1 MELTIRINDEDYE
14 RLTTEQKNGISAV
27 LGLSGS
33 AGCACHSVTED
44 QAKPAA
50 EKSKRTTRR
59 TKKEASDNN
68 NNTTD
73 APNNINNGRTGM
85 SPETNDNT
93 NDPVSSNRSGS
104 VKEPTASA
112 DEAKSV
118 EPVVESATQEA
129 EPAVAVE
136 PEKATE
142 PVAEVPSITVIQ
154 QAGAKYIT
162 ANPTEVGEFQ
172 KLFAEFGIQKISDLA
187 SISDRIPQFVEA
199 LRAKGVEI

>member
-14 RLTTEQKNGISAV
+14 RLTTEQKSGISAV

-33 AGCACHSVTED
+33 TGCACHKATED
-44 QAKPAA
+44 QAKPEA
-50 EKSKRTTRR
+50 EKPKRTTRR

-68 NNTTD
+68 NTPD
-73 APNNINNGRTGM
+73 APNNDNGRSGK
-85 SPETNDNT
+85 SPETNDTT
-93 NDPVSSNRSGS
+93 NDPVSSNGNVS
-104 VKEPTASA
+104 VEEPTASA

-118 EPVVESATQEA
+118 EPVTGSATQEA
-129 EPAVAVE
+129 EPADAVE

-162 ANPTEVGEFQ
+162 ANPGKVAEFQ

>member
-68 NNTTD
+68 NTPD
-73 APNNINNGRTGM
+73 APTNDNGRSGK
-85 SPETNDNT
+85 SPETNDTT
-93 NDPVSSNRSGS
+93 NDPVSSNGNA
-104 VKEPTASA
+104 VVEEPTASA

-129 EPAVAVE
+129 EPADAV
-136 PEKATE
+136 E
-142 PVAEVPSITVIQ
+142 PVAEVPSITAIQ

-162 ANPTEVGEFQ
+162 ANPGKVAEFQ
-172 KLFAEFGIQKISDLA
+172 QLFAEFGIQKISDLA
-187 SISDRIPQFVEA
+187 SISDKIPQFVEA

>member
-33 AGCACHSVTED
+33 TGCACHSVTED
-44 QAKPAA
+44 QAKPVA
-50 EKSKRTTRR
+50 EKSKRTTRK
-59 TKKEASDNN
+59 TKKEASD

-162 ANPTEVGEFQ
+162 ANPGKVAEFQ

-187 SISDRIPQFVEA
+187 SIEDKIPQFVEA

>member
-1 MELTIRINDEDYE
+1 MELTIRINDKDYE

-33 AGCACHSVTED
+33 TGCACHSVTED
-44 QAKPAA
+44 QAKPVA
-50 EKSKRTTRR
+50 EKSKRTTRK
-59 TKKEASDNN
+59 TKKEASDN

-93 NDPVSSNRSGS
+93 NGPTPSNENDS

-118 EPVVESATQEA
+118 EPVVESAIQEA

-162 ANPTEVGEFQ
+162 ANPGKVGEFQ

-199 LRAKGVEI
+199 LRTKGVEI

>member
-14 RLTTEQKNGISAV
+14 RLTADQKNGISAV

-33 AGCACHSVTED
+33 TGCACHSVTED

-50 EKSKRTTRR
+50 EKSKRTTRK
-59 TKKEASDNN
+59 TKKEASDN

-93 NDPVSSNRSGS
+93 NDPVSSNRSDS
-104 VKEPTASA
+104 VKEPVASA

-136 PEKATE
+136 PKKATE
-142 PVAEVPSITVIQ
+142 PVAEMPSITVIQ

-162 ANPTEVGEFQ
+162 ANPGKVGEFQ

>member
-14 RLTTEQKNGISAV
+14 RLTAEQKNGISAV

-33 AGCACHSVTED
+33 TGCACHSVTED

-68 NNTTD
+68 TTD

-85 SPETNDNT
+85 SPKTNDNT
-93 NDPVSSNRSGS
+93 NGPVSSNRSDS

-118 EPVVESATQEA
+118 EPVVESAIQEA

-162 ANPTEVGEFQ
+162 ANPGKVAEFQ

>member
-14 RLTTEQKNGISAV
+14 RLTADQKNGISAV

-33 AGCACHSVTED
+33 TGCACHSVTED
-44 QAKPAA
+44 QAKPVA
-50 EKSKRTTRR
+50 EKSKRTTRK
-59 TKKEASDNN
+59 TKKEASD

-85 SPETNDNT
+85 SPKTNDNT
-93 NDPVSSNRSGS
+93 NDPVSSNRSGG

-118 EPVVESATQEA
+118 EPVVESAIQEA

-142 PVAEVPSITVIQ
+142 PVAEMPSITVIQ

-162 ANPTEVGEFQ
+162 ANPGKVGEFQ

>member
-14 RLTTEQKNGISAV
+14 RLTADQKSGISAV

-33 AGCACHSVTED
+33 TGCACHGVTED

-68 NNTTD
+68 NTPD
-73 APNNINNGRTGM
+73 APNNDNGRSGK
-85 SPETNDNT
+85 SPETNDTT
-93 NDPVSSNRSGS
+93 NDPVSSNGNIS
-104 VKEPTASA
+104 VEEPTASA

-118 EPVVESATQEA
+118 EPVTGSATQEA

-136 PEKATE
+136 PEKVTE

-162 ANPTEVGEFQ
+162 ANPGKVAEFQ
-172 KLFAEFGIQKISDLA
+172 KLFAEFSIQKISDLA

>member
-14 RLTTEQKNGISAV
+14 RLTAEQKNGISAV

-33 AGCACHSVTED
+33 TGCACHSVTED
-44 QAKPAA
+44 QAKPVA

-59 TKKEASDNN
+59 TKKEASD

-93 NDPVSSNRSGS
+93 NGPTPSNENDS

-118 EPVVESATQEA
+118 EPVVESAIQEA

-162 ANPTEVGEFQ
+162 ANPGKVAEFQ

-187 SISDRIPQFVEA
+187 SISDKIPQFVEA

>member
-14 RLTTEQKNGISAV
+14 RLTAEQKNGISAV

-33 AGCACHSVTED
+33 TGCACHSVTED
-44 QAKPAA
+44 QVKPAA

-59 TKKEASDNN
+59 TKKEASDN

-93 NDPVSSNRSGS
+93 NDPVSSNRSDS

-118 EPVVESATQEA
+118 EPVVESAIPDA

-142 PVAEVPSITVIQ
+142 PVAEVPSITAIQ
-154 QAGAKYIT
+154 QAGAKYVT
-162 ANPTEVGEFQ
+162 ANPGKVGEFQ
-172 KLFAEFGIQKISDLA
+172 KLFAEFGIQKISDFA

>member
-33 AGCACHSVTED
+33 TGCACHSVTED

-50 EKSKRTTRR
+50 EKSKRTTRK
-59 TKKEASDNN
+59 TKKEASDN

-93 NDPVSSNRSGS
+93 NDPVSSNKSGS

>member
-14 RLTTEQKNGISAV
+14 RLTTEQKSGISAV

-33 AGCACHSVTED
+33 TGCACHSVTED

-50 EKSKRTTRR
+50 EKSKRTTRK
-59 TKKEASDNN
+59 TKKEASDN

-85 SPETNDNT
+85 SPEANDNT
-93 NDPVSSNRSGS
+93 NDPVSSNRSGG

-118 EPVVESATQEA
+118 EPVVESAIQEA

-162 ANPTEVGEFQ
+162 ANPGKVAEFQ

-187 SISDRIPQFVEA
+187 SISDKIPQFVEA

>member
-14 RLTTEQKNGISAV
+14 RLTAEQKSGISAV
-27 LGLSGS
+27 LGLSS
-33 AGCACHSVTED
+33 STGCACHGATED
-44 QAKPAA
+44 QAKPVA
-50 EKSKRTTRR
+50 EKSKRTTRK
-59 TKKEASDNN
+59 TKKEASDN

-118 EPVVESATQEA
+118 EPVTESAIQEA

-136 PEKATE
+136 PEKAAE
-142 PVAEVPSITVIQ
+142 PVAEAPSITVIQ

-162 ANPTEVGEFQ
+162 ANPGKVAEFQ

-199 LRAKGVEI
+199 LRAKGIEI

>member
-14 RLTTEQKNGISAV
+14 RLTADQKSGISAV

-33 AGCACHSVTED
+33 TGCACHSVTED

-59 TKKEASDNN
+59 TKKEASD

-104 VKEPTASA
+104 VEEPTASA

>member
-14 RLTTEQKNGISAV
+14 RLTAEQKNGISAV

-33 AGCACHSVTED
+33 TGCACHSVTED
-44 QAKPAA
+44 QAKPEA
-50 EKSKRTTRR
+50 EKPKRTTRR

-68 NNTTD
+68 NTPD
-73 APNNINNGRTGM
+73 APNNDNGRSGK
-85 SPETNDNT
+85 SPETNDTT
-93 NDPVSSNRSGS
+93 NDPVSSNGNVS
-104 VKEPTASA
+104 VEEPTASA

>member
-1 MELTIRINDEDYE
+1 MELTIKINDEDYE

-33 AGCACHSVTED
+33 TGCACHSVTED

-68 NNTTD
+68 TTD

-93 NDPVSSNRSGS
+93 NDPVSSNRSDS

-118 EPVVESATQEA
+118 EPVVESAIQEA

-162 ANPTEVGEFQ
+162 ANPGKVAEFQ

>member
-14 RLTTEQKNGISAV
+14 RLTAEQKSGISAV

-33 AGCACHSVTED
+33 TGCACRKVTED
-44 QAKPAA
+44 QVKPEA
-50 EKSKRTTRR
+50 EKPKRATRK
-59 TKKEASDNN
+59 TKKEASDN

-118 EPVVESATQEA
+118 EPVTESAIQEA

-162 ANPTEVGEFQ
+162 ANPGKVGEFQ

-187 SISDRIPQFVEA
+187 SISDKIPQFVEA

>member
-14 RLTTEQKNGISAV
+14 RLTTEQKGGISAV

-33 AGCACHSVTED
+33 TGCACHSVTED

-68 NNTTD
+68 NTTD

-93 NDPVSSNRSGS
+93 NGPTPSNENDS

-118 EPVVESATQEA
+118 EPVTESATQEA

-162 ANPTEVGEFQ
+162 ANPGKVGEFQ

>member
-1 MELTIRINDEDYE
+1 MELTIRINDEDYD
-14 RLTTEQKNGISAV
+14 RLTAEQKSGISAV

-33 AGCACHSVTED
+33 TGCACRSATED
-44 QAKPAA
+44 QAKPVA
-50 EKSKRTTRR
+50 EKSKRTTRK
-59 TKKEASDNN
+59 TKKEASDN

-118 EPVVESATQEA
+118 EPVTESAIQEA

-162 ANPTEVGEFQ
+162 ANPTKVGEFQ

>member
-14 RLTTEQKNGISAV
+14 RLTAEQKNGISAV

-33 AGCACHSVTED
+33 TGCACHSATED
-44 QAKPAA
+44 QAKLVA

-59 TKKEASDNN
+59 TKKEASD

-118 EPVVESATQEA
+118 EPVIESAIQEA

-162 ANPTEVGEFQ
+162 ANPTKVGEFQ

>member
-14 RLTTEQKNGISAV
+14 RLTAEQKNGISAV

-33 AGCACHSVTED
+33 TGCACHSVTED
-44 QAKPAA
+44 QAKPVA
-50 EKSKRTTRR
+50 EKSKRTTRK
-59 TKKEASDNN
+59 TKKEASD

-85 SPETNDNT
+85 SPETNDTT
-93 NDPVSSNRSGS
+93 NDPVSSNGSGS
-104 VKEPTASA
+104 VKAPTASA

-118 EPVVESATQEA
+118 EPVTESAIQEA
-129 EPAVAVE
+129 EPTVAVE

-142 PVAEVPSITVIQ
+142 PVAEVPSITAIQ

-162 ANPTEVGEFQ
+162 ANPGKVGEFQ

-199 LRAKGVEI
+199 LRTKGVEI

>member
-14 RLTTEQKNGISAV
+14 RLTTEQKSGISAV

-33 AGCACHSVTED
+33 TGCACHSVTED

-50 EKSKRTTRR
+50 EKSKRTTRK
-59 TKKEASDNN
+59 TKKEASDN

-93 NDPVSSNRSGS
+93 NDPVSSNGNDS

-118 EPVVESATQEA
+118 EPVVESAIQEA
-129 EPAVAVE
+129 EPADAVE

-162 ANPTEVGEFQ
+162 ANPGKVGEFQ

>member
-14 RLTTEQKNGISAV
+14 RLTADQKNGISAV

-33 AGCACHSVTED
+33 TGCACHSVAED

-68 NNTTD
+68 TTD
-73 APNNINNGRTGM
+73 APNNIHNGRPGM
-85 SPETNDNT
+85 SPETDDTT
-93 NDPVSSNRSGS
+93 NDPVSSNGNDS

-118 EPVVESATQEA
+118 EPVVESAIQEA
-129 EPAVAVE
+129 EPADAVE

-162 ANPTEVGEFQ
+162 ANPGKVAEFQ

-187 SISDRIPQFVEA
+187 SISDKIPQFVEA

>member
-14 RLTTEQKNGISAV
+14 RLTADQKNGISAV

-33 AGCACHSVTED
+33 TGCACHSVTED
-44 QAKPAA
+44 QAKPVA
-50 EKSKRTTRR
+50 EKSKRTTRK
-59 TKKEASDNN
+59 TKKEASD

-104 VKEPTASA
+104 VKEPVASA

-118 EPVVESATQEA
+118 EPVVESAIQEA

-136 PEKATE
+136 PKKATE

>member
-1 MELTIRINDEDYE
+1 MELTIRINDTDYE
-14 RLTTEQKNGISAV
+14 SLTAEQKSGISAV
-27 LGLSGS
+27 LGLSDS
-33 AGCACHSVTED
+33 TGCACRKVTED

-59 TKKEASDNN
+59 TKKEASDN

-129 EPAVAVE
+129 EPAE
-136 PEKATE
+136 ATE

-162 ANPTEVGEFQ
+162 ANPSKVAEFQ

-187 SISDRIPQFVEA
+187 SISDKIPQFVEA

>member
-14 RLTTEQKNGISAV
+14 RLTAQQKSGISAV

-68 NNTTD
+68 NTPD
-73 APNNINNGRTGM
+73 APNNDNGRSGK
-85 SPETNDNT
+85 SPKTDDTTNA
-93 NDPVSSNRSGS
+93 PVSSNGNVS
-104 VKEPTASA
+104 VEEPTASA

-118 EPVVESATQEA
+118 EPVTESATQET
-129 EPAVAVE
+129 EPAE
-136 PEKATE
+136 ATE

-162 ANPTEVGEFQ
+162 ANPGKVAEFQ
-172 KLFAEFGIQKISDLA
+172 QLFTEFGIQKISDLA
-187 SISDRIPQFVEA
+187 SISDKIPQFVEA

>member
-14 RLTTEQKNGISAV
+14 RLTADQKSGISAV
-27 LGLSGS
+27 LGLSDS
-33 AGCACHSVTED
+33 TGCACHKVTED
-44 QAKPAA
+44 QAKPEA
-50 EKSKRTTRR
+50 EKPKRTTRR

-68 NNTTD
+68 NTPD
-73 APNNINNGRTGM
+73 APNNDNGRSGK
-85 SPETNDNT
+85 SPKTDDTTNDL
-93 NDPVSSNRSGS
+93 VSSNGNVS
-104 VKEPTASA
+104 VEEPTASA

-118 EPVVESATQEA
+118 EPVTESATQET

-142 PVAEVPSITVIQ
+142 LVTEVPSLTVIQ

-162 ANPTEVGEFQ
+162 ANPGKVGEFQ

>member
-14 RLTTEQKNGISAV
+14 RLTTEQKSGISAV

-33 AGCACHSVTED
+33 TGCACHSVTED

-50 EKSKRTTRR
+50 EKSKRTTRK
-59 TKKEASDNN
+59 TKKEASDN

-93 NDPVSSNRSGS
+93 NDPVSSNRSGG

-129 EPAVAVE
+129 EPADAVE

-162 ANPTEVGEFQ
+162 ANPGKVAEFQ
-172 KLFAEFGIQKISDLA
+172 KLFAEFGIQKISDLT

>member
-14 RLTTEQKNGISAV
+14 RLTAEQKNGISAV

-33 AGCACHSVTED
+33 TGCACHSVTED

-59 TKKEASDNN
+59 TKKEASDN

-93 NDPVSSNRSGS
+93 NDPVSSNRSGG

-118 EPVVESATQEA
+118 EPVVESAIQEA

-162 ANPTEVGEFQ
+162 ANPGKVAEFQ

>member
-14 RLTTEQKNGISAV
+14 RLTTDQKSGISAV
-27 LGLSGS
+27 LGLSGGT
-33 AGCACHSVTED
+33 GCACHSVTED

-59 TKKEASDNN
+59 TKKETSD

-93 NDPVSSNRSGS
+93 NGPTPSNENDS

-118 EPVVESATQEA
+118 EPVTESAIQEA
-129 EPAVAVE
+129 EPADAVE

-162 ANPTEVGEFQ
+162 ANPGKVAEFQ